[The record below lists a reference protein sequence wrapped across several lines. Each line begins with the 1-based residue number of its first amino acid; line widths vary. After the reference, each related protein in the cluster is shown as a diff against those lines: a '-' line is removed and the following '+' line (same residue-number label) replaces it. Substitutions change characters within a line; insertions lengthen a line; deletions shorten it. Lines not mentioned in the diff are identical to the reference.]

1 MNKSEIVRKL
11 EKICIQLIDVK
22 PESNEELSLYGM
34 DSLTLVSLIVEVENT
49 FLITF
54 TDEDLN
60 PNNLKTLDK
69 IANIL
74 ENYL

>member
-34 DSLTLVSLIVEVENT
+34 DSLTLVNLIVEIENI
-49 FLITF
+49 FSITF
-54 TDEDLN
+54 NDDDLN
-60 PNNLKTLDK
+60 PNNLKTLDS
-69 IANIL
+69 IAEIL
-74 ENYL
+74 EKCL